1 MENGARLIPFFR
13 FAYRGVYQSRP
24 SGRLPDGRQCV
35 RSGAAD
41 YPACCQ
47 STCVTDAATPFVS
60 VRLVCLSRA
69 CLGKALCSVSGK
81 RRESKQTPRADFGCP
96 HLVSLPR
103 RVSRALQ
110 KTHTGRSLFLGA
122 FPRACLGKMIVF
134 SINSHRKKGLVND
147 PHRAVDPRPLTERE
161 RSQAGLLG
169 FAAVGVVE
177 IVDHALCTYTHT
189 YDSKFKSPESFNEA
203 TQR

>member
-1 MENGARLIPFFR
+1 MQETRTFCQDRLGTDRNMEKHKWKWHLAKTGSGQTDKTQMENGARLIPFFR

-103 RVSRALQ
+103 RVSRALP

-122 FPRACLGKMIVF
+122 FPMFVPSL
-134 SINSHRKKGLVND
+134 SW
-147 PHRAVDPRPLTERE
+147 
-161 RSQAGLLG
+161 
-169 FAAVGVVE
+169 
-177 IVDHALCTYTHT
+177 
-189 YDSKFKSPESFNEA
+189 
-203 TQR
+203 

>member
-1 MENGARLIPFFR
+1 MRETRTFWQDRLGTDRHMKKHKWKMSPCQDRLGTDRQNTNGKWHPFLIPFFR

-122 FPRACLGKMIVF
+122 FPMFVPSL
-134 SINSHRKKGLVND
+134 SW
-147 PHRAVDPRPLTERE
+147 
-161 RSQAGLLG
+161 
-169 FAAVGVVE
+169 
-177 IVDHALCTYTHT
+177 
-189 YDSKFKSPESFNEA
+189 
-203 TQR
+203 